1 MTDTASMYEGIKI
14 IQCDGLKT
22 PKDVKIKKPSF
33 NNRRIG
39 NFGSQDTSKK
49 AIKKAP

>member
-1 MTDTASMYEGIKI
+1 MIDTASMYEGIEI

-22 PKDVKIKKPSF
+22 PKDVKIKKPNF
-33 NNRRIG
+33 NNRRLE
-39 NFGSQDTSKK
+39 NFGSQATSKK